1 MVSFDLKKEPIEID
15 LDSETE
21 DEKSP
26 LLRPKAEDSSP
37 KTSEDED
44 KHESDEDS
52 RFHQPTPSPFKR
64 LSLVLLLVFLFW
76 AGFQLRAGL
85 LDAKKKPKIIY
96 ASRWVFGPM
105 LYGLAYLVLI
115 FL

>member
-1 MVSFDLKKEPIEID
+1 MVSFNVKKEPIEVD
-15 LDSETE
+15 LDSEAE

-26 LLRPKAEDSSP
+26 LLSPKAEDSSH
-37 KTSEDED
+37 TASEDE
-44 KHESDEDS
+44 HEHEGDEDS

-85 LDAKKKPKIIY
+85 LEGKKKPKIIY
-96 ASRWVFGPM
+96 ASRWV
-105 LYGLAYLVLI
+105 LVQCFAVLRTWC
-115 FL
+115 